1 MTTRLWNTTNFA
13 AMKAMQRQRRWE
25 ESEALRIAAEME
37 IDAYNDIYDDLP
49 AY

>member
-1 MTTRLWNTTNFA
+1 MTNIDIIHL
-13 AMKAMQRQRRWE
+13 KQRIRNQRWLQ
-25 ESEALRIAAEME
+25 SEADRIAAEME